1 MKRLFL
7 NLTLTNPR
15 LEKEIR
21 ETIIAQSNRS
31 QRRER
36 QDIYPLLEKSW
47 LLAPIAVP
55 QSQLRVLYSGYQVA
69 IGQTAN
75 YPLSLLLE
83 KAGQTYVQLYS
94 STAKYE
100 ASAQDLPTVWV
111 RASVIFDV
119 LEQTPE
125 VAGLLLN
132 DGTDELMVSRD
143 ELQRQF
149 PRHELVRLRVPW
161 YERQLATDFP
171 KRLPVPGGNEAWQT
185 RQKETNQISNAL
197 EELRAKTEK
206 KARRA
211 AKGSSLHQ
219 LTIGLLVV
227 SLIVLMRLG
236 RHALLPMGVLLFLAL
251 ASAVYGYRHPRGR
264 TLGRWLVYE
273 KRGGLAKMLQ
283 LEDELYRLS
292 DDTIYV
298 TEQQNK
304 LKEKQPV
311 LKHTSNQDSK
321 ETGEELIDSHH
332 IRKDKIT
339 ATLEGVSRDE
349 MMAIFDAYVNARL
362 DQTDVERPLKDLLTA
377 AKSFRF
383 VVPKDSNGQFMTYY
397 VGDNAY
403 FPLYISPTPGMFP
416 YGDKSIEGQQVLQMM
431 SDKQLKGVQ
440 MRGHMRR
447 VVFKTEILNDMWG
460 I

>member
-1 MKRLFL
+1 MIKRLFL

-83 KAGQTYVQLYS
+83 KDGQTYVQLYS

-149 PRHELVRLRVPW
+149 PRHELARLHAPW
-161 YERQLATDFP
+161 YERQLTTDFP
-171 KRLPVPGGNEAWQT
+171 NRLPVPGGNEAWQT
-185 RQKETNQISNAL
+185 RQKEIDQISNAL

-219 LTIGLLVV
+219 LTVGLLVV
-227 SLIVLMRLG
+227 ALIVLMRLG

-292 DDTIYV
+292 DAETFAKQMPVESVNENLSEVHTIN
-298 TEQQNK
+298 TDSGK
-304 LKEKQPV
+304 PV
-311 LKHTSNQDSK
+311 W
-321 ETGEELIDSHH
+321 EI
-332 IRKDKIT
+332 
-339 ATLEGVSRDE
+339 VSVDE
-349 MMAIFDAYVNARL
+349 MRGFFEAVVDARRL
-362 DQTDVERPLKDLLTA
+362 GKDDSQHFEDLLTVG
-377 AKSFRF
+377 KYYQFT
-383 VVPKDSNGQFMTYY
+383 VPNQEDGEMATYY
-397 VGDNAY
+397 VGATPY
-403 FPLYISPTPGMFP
+403 LPLYIAPAEGAMPFGKHVVS
-416 YGDKSIEGQQVLQMM
+416 GQQVA
-431 SDKQLKGVQ
+431 QLLETLEVAGVQ
-440 MRGHMRR
+440 IRTTNQR
-447 VVFKTEILNDMWG
+447 VLLKREQVRDWWEVK
-460 I
+460 

>member
-83 KAGQTYVQLYS
+83 KDGKTYVQLYS

-149 PRHELVRLRVPW
+149 PRHELVRLRAPW

-206 KARRA
+206 KARRV
-211 AKGSSLHQ
+211 AKGSSLH
-219 LTIGLLVV
+219 
-227 SLIVLMRLG
+227 
-236 RHALLPMGVLLFLAL
+236 
-251 ASAVYGYRHPRGR
+251 
-264 TLGRWLVYE
+264 
-273 KRGGLAKMLQ
+273 
-283 LEDELYRLS
+283 
-292 DDTIYV
+292 
-298 TEQQNK
+298 
-304 LKEKQPV
+304 
-311 LKHTSNQDSK
+311 
-321 ETGEELIDSHH
+321 
-332 IRKDKIT
+332 
-339 ATLEGVSRDE
+339 
-349 MMAIFDAYVNARL
+349 
-362 DQTDVERPLKDLLTA
+362 
-377 AKSFRF
+377 
-383 VVPKDSNGQFMTYY
+383 
-397 VGDNAY
+397 
-403 FPLYISPTPGMFP
+403 
-416 YGDKSIEGQQVLQMM
+416 
-431 SDKQLKGVQ
+431 
-440 MRGHMRR
+440 
-447 VVFKTEILNDMWG
+447 
-460 I
+460 

>member
-1 MKRLFL
+1 MMKRLFL

-111 RASVIFDV
+111 RATVIFDA

-149 PRHELVRLRVPW
+149 PRHELARLRAPW

-185 RQKETNQISNAL
+185 RQKEIDQISNAL

-219 LTIGLLVV
+219 LTVGLLVV
-227 SLIVLMRLG
+227 ALIVLMRLG

-283 LEDELYRLS
+283 MEDELYRLS
-292 DDTIYV
+292 AKV
-298 TEQQNK
+298 TTTKPVPDQSETRKSEMEPEQIT
-304 LKEKQPV
+304 PV
-311 LKHTSNQDSK
+311 PDQHP
-321 ETGEELIDSHH
+321 ETVSDEEMTGFFTAYLAARRE
-332 IRKDKIT
+332 RKD
-339 ATLEGVSRDE
+339 VSQHYDDFLTVARYYRFSIPKQVDGKL
-349 MMAIFDAYVNARL
+349 AIYYYA
-362 DQTDVERPLKDLLTA
+362 DQDYL
-377 AKSFRF
+377 
-383 VVPKDSNGQFMTYY
+383 
-397 VGDNAY
+397 
-403 FPLYISPTPGMFP
+403 PLYIAPTEAMAPFGTRQVT
-416 YGDKSIEGQQVLQMM
+416 GQQALALVA
-431 SDKQLKGVQ
+431 QLDVVGVQ
-440 MRGHMRR
+440 IRANNQRIMLP
-447 VVFKTEILNDMWG
+447 TDILQKRWG
-460 I
+460 EEA

>member
-111 RASVIFDV
+111 WASVIFDV

-219 LTIGLLVV
+219 LTVGLLVV
-227 SLIVLMRLG
+227 ALIVLMRLG

-292 DDTIYV
+292 AKV
-298 TEQQNK
+298 TTTKPVPDQSETRKSETEPEQIT
-304 LKEKQPV
+304 PV
-311 LKHTSNQDSK
+311 PDQHP
-321 ETGEELIDSHH
+321 ETVSDEEMTGFFTAYLAARRE
-332 IRKDKIT
+332 RKD
-339 ATLEGVSRDE
+339 VSQHYDD
-349 MMAIFDAYVNARL
+349 FLTVARYY
-362 DQTDVERPLKDLLTA
+362 
-377 AKSFRF
+377 RF
-383 VVPKDSNGQFMTYY
+383 NIPK
-397 VGDNAY
+397 
-403 FPLYISPTPGMFP
+403 
-416 YGDKSIEGQQVLQMM
+416 
-431 SDKQLKGVQ
+431 
-440 MRGHMRR
+440 
-447 VVFKTEILNDMWG
+447 
-460 I
+460 